1 MDFESASAIAAAL
14 ILMGK
19 AIGAGLAMIGALG
32 GGIGI
37 GLAVGGAVQ
46 AMGRNP
52 DYTPTIQTNMILG
65 VAFAEAVA
73 IYALVV
79 SLIILFVLQ

>member
-1 MDFESASAIAAAL
+1 MEQSVLLA
-14 ILMGK
+14 GK
-19 AIGAGLAMIGALG
+19 AIGAGLAMVGAMG

-37 GLAVGGAVQ
+37 GLSVQGAVQ

-52 DYTPTIQTNMILG
+52 DFASTIQTNMILG

-73 IYALVV
+73 IYCLVV
-79 SLIILFVLQ
+79 SLIILFVLA

>member
-1 MDFESASAIAAAL
+1 MEQSVLLA
-14 ILMGK
+14 GK
-19 AIGAGLAMIGALG
+19 AIGAGLAMVGALG

-37 GLAVGGAVQ
+37 GLSVGGAVQ

-52 DYTPTIQTNMILG
+52 DFASTIQVNMILG

-73 IYALVV
+73 IYCLVV
-79 SLIILFVLQ
+79 SLIILFVL